1 MRTRFA
7 RIGIVLSSILLA
19 ALWLTSPLRASA
31 ALAVSEGD
39 VPSQSA
45 NDLRTSP
52 GFRLEDSVTWR
63 ETHLTGA
70 SNSFRIVESLHPGAG
85 ASSTGAASSATADD
99 TPPHGGTRGHG
110 TFSSRKASSARSS
123 ARPMRPVRPS
133 RPQRS
138 SSSVSS
144 QVLYPAAPKEQP
156 DQTPVTYPLPRTHTL
171 WTGSASVLRIIL
183 EPGKPH
189 ICAQAPSAPCVTRV
203 QHDWLPCIVLF
214 LLWNLLLLAALLCAI
229 RRNNTK
235 KLAKKKGKKK
245 TTVLQQIL
253 TCELKIS
260 LARFLAA
267 LLAALLVLGSSLV
280 FVSQAHAVTTVPL
293 KFVYNGH
300 LLDSSGNPVTTPHS
314 IRFSFWKSPDY
325 VTTDTT
331 ATGAINIGS
340 TNYADW
346 QEVQTITPNADGYFT
361 VVMGSVTA
369 MPSFSTMPQSTL
381 LNLRLQV
388 NVKASAAADTA
399 YELLDP
405 NASDTA
411 IDRSQLQSVPF
422 AKNAD
427 LLDQRDTGTG
437 SGSIPVLQNGGLL
450 GRAQIPLGLNG
461 DSFTIDSDDTA
472 TTSIGLTFG
481 TTLNKTLSYDISA
494 DRFNFNDSVHIQG
507 DLTVTGL
514 INGVDVTSLTSAQ
527 DSHLRASSGGG
538 LTVNIAGGNFRINGD
553 TTNYS
558 GLAGLS
564 VPNNATSYVF
574 FTSTGAQ
581 VSLQSFPENISFI
594 PVAQVTTV
602 AGTVTSVLDRRV
614 LQSDDRQSTILRVLH
629 PGYEGASVQGD
640 GSDNV
645 GQLGIDLDN
654 ISLKNY
660 YFWTSSKATLNDYDV
675 IVRLTLPLAFNH
687 WRDSLHFHYR
697 STSANAA
704 DNKLDIQVYD
714 TNGNPVTLSGSTT
727 NLVSTSWASTHVEFL
742 GSPTWTP
749 GQDILVRMRMS
760 ARNGYQM
767 HLGDLQLD
775 YVELKNE

>member
-7 RIGIVLSSILLA
+7 PIGIVLSSMLLA
-19 ALWLTSPLRASA
+19 ALWLTTPPHVSA
-31 ALAVSEGD
+31 ASVSEGD
-39 VPSQSA
+39 VPDQA
-45 NDLRTSP
+45 VNDLRVSP

-63 ETHLTGA
+63 ETHLTGT
-70 SNSFRIVESLHPGAG
+70 SNSFAIVESLHPGAG
-85 ASSTGAASSATADD
+85 TSSAGAASSAVTND
-99 TPPHGGTRGHG
+99 TSPHGGTRGHG
-110 TFSSRKASSARSS
+110 TYSSRQSSAARSS
-123 ARPMRPVRPS
+123 IRPTRPVRSP
-133 RPQRS
+133 RPARQS
-138 SSSVSS
+138 SSASS
-144 QVLYPAAPKEQP
+144 QAVHPAAPETP
-156 DQTPVTYPLPRTHTL
+156 SAQTQLAHPLARTHSL
-171 WTGSASVLRIIL
+171 WTGSASVLRTIL
-183 EPGKPH
+183 APGKVLV
-189 ICAQAPSAPCVTRV
+189 CAQAVPASCSGPAPY
-203 QHDWLPCIVLF
+203 DWLLCIVLF
-214 LLWNLLLLAALLCAI
+214 LVWNLLLAVALLCAV
-229 RRNNTK
+229 RKDGAK
-235 KLAKKKGKKK
+235 KPAKKKNRKK
-245 TTVLQQIL
+245 LPLLRRIL
-253 TCELKIS
+253 TYELRIS
-260 LARFLAA
+260 LTRFIAA
-267 LLAALLVLGSSLV
+267 LLAAVIALGGSLL
-280 FVSQAHAVTTVPL
+280 FVSQVHAVTTVPL

-300 LLDSSGNPVTTPHS
+300 LLDSAGNPITTPHS
-314 IRFSFWKSPDY
+314 IRFSFWKGPDY
-325 VTTDTT
+325 VGTDTT

-340 TNYADW
+340 ANYGDW

-388 NVKASAAADTA
+388 DVKASAAADTA

-411 IDRSQLQSVPF
+411 VDRSQLQSVPF

-481 TTLNKTLSYDISA
+481 QTLNKTLSYDISA

-527 DSHLRASSGGG
+527 DSHLRASSGAG

-553 TTNYS
+553 TTNYG

-564 VPNNATSYVF
+564 VPDNATSYVF

-660 YFWTSSKATLNDYDV
+660 YFWTSSKAALNDYDV

-687 WRDSLHFHYR
+687 WRDSLRFHYR

-727 NLVSTSWASTHVEFL
+727 NLVSTSWASTHVEFS
-742 GSPTWTP
+742 GTPTWTP
-749 GQDILVRMRMS
+749 GQDILIRMRMS